1 MPTCQRITVEK
12 RKWRIKGMEIHIYR
26 TREVREMITIQNERE
41 IRHHIEEDTKKTV
54 QWGDLT
60 MGKIDAMRTKVK
72 AE

>member
-1 MPTCQRITVEK
+1 
-12 RKWRIKGMEIHIYR
+12 MEIHIYR